1 MSETPENKLLVE
13 FMNFITVEKGL
24 AKNTQLAYQRNI
36 RSFLKFIAEKKLSLS
51 SLTSGELTKYLFQ
64 KRQAG
69 LQASSLF
76 QHWESIKLF
85 YSFLINENHLTND
98 PTENLPSPRINRP
111 LPKILSKEEV
121 QRLIESPDT
130 TKFSGLRDRTMLEL
144 LYATGL
150 RVSEL
155 INLGRENVNLA
166 EGYARC
172 VGKGNKERLVPVG
185 ETALGL
191 LKLYLEA
198 LNNNQKITD
207 RISLFFNKS
216 GKKFSRVGFW
226 KLIKKYALQIG
237 IDKNITPHTL
247 RHSFAT
253 HVLAGGADLRSVQEM
268 LGHSS
273 IATTQIYTHLDRDHL
288 KELHR
293 KYHPR
298 G

>member
-1 MSETPENKLLVE
+1 
-13 FMNFITVEKGL
+13 
-24 AKNTQLAYQRNI
+24 
-36 RSFLKFIAEKKLSLS
+36 
-51 SLTSGELTKYLFQ
+51 
-64 KRQAG
+64 
-69 LQASSLF
+69 
-76 QHWESIKLF
+76 
-85 YSFLINENHLTND
+85 
-98 PTENLPSPRINRP
+98 
-111 LPKILSKEEV
+111 
-121 QRLIESPDT
+121 
-130 TKFSGLRDRTMLEL
+130 MLEL

-155 INLGRENVNLA
+155 INLNRENVNLE

-172 VGKGNKERLVPVG
+172 IGKGNKERLVPVG
-185 ETALGL
+185 ETALSF

-198 LNNNQKITD
+198 LKNNQKITD
-207 RISLFFNKS
+207 RLLLFFNKF

-226 KLIKKYALQIG
+226 KLIKKYALQTG
-237 IDKNITPHTL
+237 INKNITPHTL

-253 HVLAGGADLRSVQEM
+253 HVLEGGADLRSVQEM